1 MVAIGPLGK
10 DSDDLAVRPRGGRA
24 QGLEVWMVLE
34 PLQEGGALPA
44 R

>member
-1 MVAIGPLGK
+1 MTSLSGPGA
-10 DSDDLAVRPRGGRA
+10 DGP
-24 QGLEVWMVLE
+24 QGLEVLMVLE